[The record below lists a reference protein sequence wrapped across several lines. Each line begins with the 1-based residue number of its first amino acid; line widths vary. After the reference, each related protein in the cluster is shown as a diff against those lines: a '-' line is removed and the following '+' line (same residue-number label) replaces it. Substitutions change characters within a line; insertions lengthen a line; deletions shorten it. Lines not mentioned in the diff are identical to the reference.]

1 MEKWKALSA
10 GKKRFWV
17 AVGLLIAV
25 AIVGQFTG
33 WWSSPE
39 VPVQ

>member
-17 AVGLLIAV
+17 AVGIIVIVAV
-25 AIVGQFTG
+25 VGSVSG
-33 WWSSPE
+33 WWSSP
-39 VPVQ
+39 PVV